1 MEQSFY
7 LDELLKLKENFS
19 VKIISGM
26 RGVGKTTLL
35 RAFAENLRAD
45 GVAEDEIIFVDCAA
59 EDSPKNFQSLYEFV
73 EARTFDREKFFFLA
87 DEIDS
92 VPESEKTLNAL
103 FVGAPAEIYV
113 TASSEIFVE
122 KICALLPEN
131 CDVLKIF
138 PPSFASCAK
147 NFPAESALKNFL
159 HFGSLPETFGA
170 DEKFLPTILRGLT
183 CEIILDQL
191 EKNSLQRVELF
202 HKLLTLLAQNV
213 GRPISLR
220 NMSERLKNFS
230 TAINTF
236 RNYLDCGAALFRKI
250 PRFDVKTEKFLAN
263 VEKYYCLDNGILC
276 ALAPE
281 TDENFLIE
289 NAVCVELWRRGYFVS
304 SVKCGAMDIT
314 FLARRGDE
322 KIFIR
327 VQPRDF
333 SVRRAGRPLRV
344 LPADAK
350 KFLITLQREKNFED
364 VPSITLQEFLSES
377 FIKV

>member
-1 MEQSFY
+1 MKQNFY

-19 VKIISGM
+19 VKIISGV

-35 RAFAENLRAD
+35 KTFAEKLRAS
-45 GVAEDEIIFVDCAA
+45 GVDEDEIIFLDCAA
-59 EDSPKNFQSLYEFV
+59 EESPKNFQSLYEFV
-73 EARTFDREKFFFLA
+73 EARTFNREKFFFLA

-103 FVGAPAEIYV
+103 FVGAPAEIFV

-122 KICALLPEN
+122 KIRALLPEN

-138 PPSFASCAK
+138 PPSFAACAK
-147 NFPAESALKNFL
+147 NFPPERSLKNFL

-170 DEKFLPTILRGLT
+170 DEKILPTLLRGLT

-191 EKNSLQRVELF
+191 EKNSLQRAEIF
-202 HKLLTLLAQNV
+202 HKILTLLAQNI

-220 NMSERLKNFS
+220 NMTARLRNFS
-230 TAINTF
+230 KAINTF
-236 RNYLDCGAALFRKI
+236 KNYLDCAAALFKKI
-250 PRFDVKTEKFLAN
+250 PRFDLKTEKFSSN

-276 ALAPE
+276 SLNPE
-281 TDENFLIE
+281 LDEKFLIE

-304 SVKCGAMDIT
+304 SVKSGAMDIT
-314 FLARRGDE
+314 FLARRGNE

-327 VQPRDF
+327 VQPKDF
-333 SVRRAGRPLRV
+333 SVRRAGRPLRA
-344 LPADAK
+344 LPEDAK
-350 KFLITLQREKNFED
+350 KFLITLQREKSFGG
-364 VPSITLQEFLSES
+364 VPSITLQEFLSG
-377 FIKV
+377 F